1 MFMKRLLALV
11 TSLLLAGALVAPG
24 VRADAAPFHDASGI
38 TVDSATQS
46 DARTWHLI
54 VESKSLSQP
63 VRVNILLPE
72 GYADGSANYPVLYLF
87 HGTSGGADDWLD
99 DGNAEAATDP
109 YPMIVVMPDAGYDDD
124 GGGWFTNWV
133 DQQTALGASNWET
146 FHIDE
151 LIPWVDANLRTIADR
166 SGRAIAGLSQ
176 GGFGSFSYAARHPD
190 LFSSA
195 ASFSGAPDIASNP
208 VIEAAAATVVCG
220 TASGLDQVE
229 PYAMFGDPVLDR
241 INWQGHN
248 PANLVTNLRATDLEL
263 WTGNGVPG
271 PLAPPSSAT
280 PGASF
285 IEGMTHTSTLSFA
298 QIARAHDVAYTLD
311 DYGSGT
317 HEWPYW
323 TRDLTQYLAALGP
336 LFAHPAAAPASV
348 SYTSVDK
355 DWTQWGWHA
364 ANERSQTLGWSGL
377 TDATGAGFG
386 YSGGPA
392 LVSTPAAYTPGATY
406 TATGAG
412 AAQQVVAD
420 SAGRLTVDVPGKTA
434 TVTISPEQG

>member
-1 MFMKRLLALV
+1 MKRLLALL
-11 TSLLLAGALVAPG
+11 TPLLLAGALLAPG
-24 VRADAAPFHDASGI
+24 VRADVAPFHDAAGI

-54 VESKSLSQP
+54 VETHSLSRP
-63 VRVNILLPE
+63 VRVNVLLPE
-72 GYADGSANYPVLYLF
+72 GYASSGASYPVLYLF

-99 DGNAEAATDP
+99 DGNAEAATDQ
-109 YPMIVVMPDAGYDDD
+109 YPMIVVMPDAGYADD

-133 DQQTALGASNWET
+133 DQQTSLGASNWET

-151 LIPWVDANLRTIADR
+151 LIPWVDANLRTVADR

-208 VIEAAAATVVCG
+208 AVQAAAAPVICG
-220 TASGLDQVE
+220 TAGGLDGVE
-229 PYAMFGDPVLDR
+229 PFAMFGDPVVDR
-241 INWQGHN
+241 LNWQGHN
-248 PANLVTNLRATDLEL
+248 PANLVTNLRDTDLEL

-271 PLAPPSSAT
+271 PPAPPSSAT
-280 PGASF
+280 PGASAIEF
-285 IEGMTHTSTLSFA
+285 ITHESTLSFTRV
-298 QIARAHDVAYTLD
+298 ARKDHVAYTLD
-311 DYGSGT
+311 NYGAGT

-323 TRDLTQYLAALGP
+323 ARDLTQYLAALAP
-336 LFAHPAAAPASV
+336 LFAHPAAAPTSV

-364 ANERSQTLGWSGL
+364 VNERGRAFGWSGL
-377 TDATGAGFG
+377 TAASSTGFS
-386 YSGGPA
+386 YRGGPA
-392 LVSTPAAYTPGATY
+392 LVSTPGTFTRGATY

-412 AAQQVVAD
+412 TVQHVVAD
-420 SAGRLTVDVPGKTA
+420 GAGRLTVDLPGKTA
-434 TVTISPEQG
+434 TVTIRAGQG